1 MSATTRD
8 TEPKKALTFTEKEAR
23 KYRKKARQAEE
34 KFKTTKD
41 TSWLTE
47 RDKFNDK
54 VIELLRNQVTNVN
67 NNKKKKKKQKKNLKK
82 TDDQLLNEAISQ
94 NRRERNEREKVA
106 KEKEKKKQ
114 ALSSRRAE
122 LKEMMREKEEQTE
135 KMNQEKMEKNKEQE
149 EAEKE
154 FKENFINEYLEKNP
168 GRNHSDAHKE
178 FVKEYKKMMEQL
190 VFKNNIIQHLMR
202 EGMSV
207 EEAGEQFDQMMGQ
220 MIAAEGPIGR
230 EGEGGLVKRLQ
241 QGEGPTI
248 TEM

>member
-1 MSATTRD
+1 M
-8 TEPKKALTFTEKEAR
+8 PTFTEKDVR

-34 KFKTTKD
+34 KFKTTNN

-54 VIELLRNQVTNVN
+54 VIELLRNQTNVN
-67 NNKKKKKKQKKNLKK
+67 NKKKKKQKKNLKK

-94 NRRERNEREKVA
+94 NRRERNEREKVE

-114 ALSSRRAE
+114 ALSARRAE
-122 LKEMMREKEEQTE
+122 LKKMMREKEEQTE
-135 KMNQEKMEKNKEQE
+135 KMNQEKMEKKKEQE

-168 GRNHSDAHKE
+168 GRNQSDAQKE
-178 FVKEYKKMMEQL
+178 FVKEYKKVMEQL
-190 VFKNNIIQHLMR
+190 VFKNNIIQHLMG

-207 EEAGEQFDQMMGQ
+207 EEAGKQFDQMMGQ
-220 MIAAEGPIGR
+220 MIAAKER
-230 EGEGGLVKRLQ
+230 EGEGGLVKRLHPA
-241 QGEGPTI
+241 EGPTI